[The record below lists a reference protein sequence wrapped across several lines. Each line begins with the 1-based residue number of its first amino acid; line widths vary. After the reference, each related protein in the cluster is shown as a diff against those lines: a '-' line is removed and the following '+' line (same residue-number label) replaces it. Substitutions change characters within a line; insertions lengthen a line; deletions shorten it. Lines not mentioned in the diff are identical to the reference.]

1 MCSYGFMK
9 KKCLVCGKSYTPPY
23 KTERY
28 QQASKVCPDC
38 VNEIV
43 DDVDNLDEFISRI
56 NN

>member
-1 MCSYGFMK
+1 MK